1 MMKNGHIKIK
11 IVVIILYIA
20 LVKAQSVYSTI
31 PKIPYTSIV
40 YESILSSSL
49 IYDPNSTIPNSTLS
63 SSNEPNLPYYT
74 KRSSSGLSAGA
85 ICAIIIPTIAAL
97 LAVAAIAALLKGATA
112 PVVAAPF
119 QASLPL
125 ESSVAKFNAVQEI
138 PIQKPQPIQVQPV
151 KEVTQVNYP
160 VEPPKVVTTQPVQV
174 VPVQEVQMVP
184 VQQVD
189 MVPVQQVDMVP
200 VQQVDMVPVQQVV
213 TEVKEVQALPTQV
226 LPTINA

>member
-1 MMKNGHIKIK
+1 MKNGHIKIQ
-11 IVVIILYIA
+11 IVVIILYIT
-20 LVKAQSVYSTI
+20 LVKAQPVYSTI

-112 PVVAAPF
+112 SVVAAPF
-119 QASLPL
+119 QTSIPYL
-125 ESSVAKFNAVQEI
+125 ESSGVKFNAVQDI
-138 PIQKPQPIQVQPV
+138 PIQKP
-151 KEVTQVNYP
+151 
-160 VEPPKVVTTQPVQV
+160 QPVQV

-200 VQQVDMVPVQQVV
+200 VQQVDMVPVQQVDMVPVQQVV
-213 TEVKEVQALPTQV
+213 TEVKEVQVLPTKV
-226 LPTINA
+226 LPTINPWENFNFVYRK